1 MTLDRRE
8 DSETERRVRYRVTF
22 NANVSSTPWVTASC
36 SAVLALHQINAT
48 AADGSSV

>member
-22 NANVSSTPWVTASC
+22 NANVSSTPWC
-36 SAVLALHQINAT
+36 FMWRLHAVRSWPCIR
-48 AADGSSV
+48 